1 MILKSNN
8 LRTFQLPNEQR
19 LLSLRQHRGSNR
31 YKQNI
36 RDSSVLIS
44 RAYPLDTII
53 SAWFLISSLRCFEQA
68 LPLHIHAKEFLEQN
82 QMSETSNNGIW
93 NTHP

>member
-53 SAWFLISSLRCFEQA
+53 SAWFLISSLRCFGA
-68 LPLHIHAKEFLEQN
+68 
-82 QMSETSNNGIW
+82 STSTPYPCERIS
-93 NTHP
+93 